1 MGILY
6 GMVARGLVV
15 LAEFSSVAQTNANTI
30 ARQILDKI
38 PRGNEDSNSSYS
50 HDRYIFHVKR
60 TDGLIVLCM
69 ADDATGRECN
79 DRLKFYAGRIPFEF
93 LEDIHQR
100 FVKTYGRAI
109 HTASPYAMNE
119 DFSRILSQQMD
130 HYSNDPNADRLNRLQ
145 GEMSH
150 VRTVMIDNI
159 DKVLQRGDRLA
170 LLVEKTSTLQGNTI
184 RFRRQTQRFRKA
196 QWWRDFKL
204 KLCTCFGCAF
214 SYHVVFKKDNL
225 LGYVDSISLDF
236 HLHCA
241 RIVLPWPLTSFLLE
255 VKLTRTRSAAA
266 AAGWFTYLQLHID
279 GFGLLLSLCNFL
291 IQIKF
296 SAAIL
301 ALSRSR
307 FKSPVHRGFVR
318 NPDTQPGQAV
328 DQQDSELTQES
339 TGQSPRLPISILE
352 EVFSNCEMS
361 ERGFLDNSVKKSTM
375 LQPVEFEGN
384 NSNNNVSGLL
394 RKRKLECGTGCIENN
409 RLRGD
414 VQCAGGGYL
423 AVGCQDN
430 FGERNRVRGGGDVT
444 IRKETGVV
452 VGKSGHSLLEMSP
465 KHRRNGSPVES
476 IDESKSHVGK
486 LASIAAEKLWDGS
499 LQLNSSVTVS
509 LVAFFK
515 SGEKMPVLKW
525 SEFLEVKG
533 KVRLEAFEKYVQDLP
548 RSRNRGL
555 MVISLCCKE
564 GSSKSGLAGMKEVS
578 GSKIKRMLM
587 LWFAKGYKKGKRVG
601 FVQLSQG
608 IDLYV
613 CPRSDSI
620 ITILAKHGF
629 FKGMA
634 AVEGNQDSLIGCVVW
649 RRNQA
654 SSSSVLEK
662 SERKHG
668 SLYEQPLKSP
678 SDSSVER
685 VDHKDLS
692 CCIQVGSRTDCSTL
706 DGDEN
711 NNFEH
716 KDIETKQVQTELP
729 ITSSTINNLLLTSTV
744 LSNSPS
750 MLNGLQTSSTHD
762 SASYLPAMGKLLQ
775 VGPLMNKSEEKHKT
789 TELHKP
795 GSHLSTGIT
804 KKPLHAPY
812 DDDLPEFDFGTAC
825 ADNKLPAEELKKILE
840 SLPQITP
847 TVQSML
853 ASNQREFIDFNPP
866 RLPLD
871 TLLKMPLQKK
881 ICVDGMNVPLPNLEE
896 KYPSPSK
903 MPVTTTAARPLKNL
917 FDDDD
922 DDMPE
927 WSPPDIVSYTTRKST
942 TYTYS
947 KVRNLSF
954 ERLPPGCPNN
964 LLSSSPRS
972 AYAPITPQAGISAVH
987 QLMSHNGRPAHP
999 SLSGEYILHGPNS
1012 STVFNT
1018 NPLPLSRPP
1027 RDPFD
1032 AKLPVHYDGWNR
1044 RRC

>member
-69 ADDATGRECN
+69 ADDSTGRECN

-204 KLCTCFGCAF
+204 NICSSFIFIKGR
-214 SYHVVFKKDNL
+214 
-225 LGYVDSISLDF
+225 GYVDSISLDF

-266 AAGWFTYLQLHID
+266 AAGWFTYYYTLMGLA
-279 GFGLLLSLCNFL
+279 LLLSLCNFL

-296 SAAIL
+296 SVAIL

-307 FKSPVHRGFVR
+307 FKSPVHRGYIR
-318 NPDTQPGQAV
+318 QKSWHASCRSTRLGIDPGVCRA
-328 DQQDSELTQES
+328 DSQF
-339 TGQSPRLPISILE
+339 QSLRRFFPIARCQK
-352 EVFSNCEMS
+352 EVFW
-361 ERGFLDNSVKKSTM
+361 DTSVKKSTM

-430 FGERNRVRGGGDVT
+430 FGERNRVRGGEGCDNSEGN
-444 IRKETGVV
+444 R
-452 VGKSGHSLLEMSP
+452 SGG
-465 KHRRNGSPVES
+465 RRNGSPVES

-555 MVISLCCKE
+555 MVISLRCKE
-564 GSSKSGLAGMKEVS
+564 GSSKSGLAGMKEV
-578 GSKIKRMLM
+578 
-587 LWFAKGYKKGKRVG
+587 AKGYKKGKRVG

-654 SSSSVLEK
+654 SSCSVLEK

-729 ITSSTINNLLLTSTV
+729 ITSSTINNLSLTSTV

-775 VGPLMNKSEEKHKT
+775 VGPLMNK
-789 TELHKP
+789 
-795 GSHLSTGIT
+795 IR
-804 KKPLHAPY
+804 
-812 DDDLPEFDFGTAC
+812 
-825 ADNKLPAEELKKILE
+825 
-840 SLPQITP
+840 
-847 TVQSML
+847 
-853 ASNQREFIDFNPP
+853 RE
-866 RLPLD
+866 
-871 TLLKMPLQKK
+871 T
-881 ICVDGMNVPLPNLEE
+881 
-896 KYPSPSK
+896 
-903 MPVTTTAARPLKNL
+903 
-917 FDDDD
+917 
-922 DDMPE
+922 
-927 WSPPDIVSYTTRKST
+927 
-942 TYTYS
+942 
-947 KVRNLSF
+947 
-954 ERLPPGCPNN
+954 
-964 LLSSSPRS
+964 
-972 AYAPITPQAGISAVH
+972 
-987 QLMSHNGRPAHP
+987 
-999 SLSGEYILHGPNS
+999 
-1012 STVFNT
+1012 
-1018 NPLPLSRPP
+1018 
-1027 RDPFD
+1027 
-1032 AKLPVHYDGWNR
+1032 
-1044 RRC
+1044 

>member
-15 LAEFSSVAQTNANTI
+15 LAEFCSVAQTNANTI

-69 ADDATGRECN
+69 ADDATGR
-79 DRLKFYAGRIPFEF
+79 RVPFEF

-119 DFSRILSQQMD
+119 DFSRIMSQQMD

-204 KLCTCFGCAF
+204 KFF
-214 SYHVVFKKDNL
+214 
-225 LGYVDSISLDF
+225 
-236 HLHCA
+236 
-241 RIVLPWPLTSFLLE
+241 
-255 VKLTRTRSAAA
+255 
-266 AAGWFTYLQLHID
+266 QLRD
-279 GFGLLLSLCNFL
+279 
-291 IQIKF
+291 
-296 SAAIL
+296 
-301 ALSRSR
+301 
-307 FKSPVHRGFVR
+307 VR
-318 NPDTQPGQAV
+318 K
-328 DQQDSELTQES
+328 
-339 TGQSPRLPISILE
+339 
-352 EVFSNCEMS
+352 
-361 ERGFLDNSVKKSTM
+361 SVKKTTM
-375 LQPVEFEGN
+375 LQPGEFEGN

-409 RLRGD
+409 RLRSD
-414 VQCAGGGYL
+414 VQRAGGGYL

-430 FGERNRVRGGGDVT
+430 FGERNRIRRGGEVT
-444 IRKETGVV
+444 FGKETGVV
-452 VGKSGHSLLEMSP
+452 AGKSGHSLVEMSP
-465 KHRRNGSPVES
+465 KTGDSYVNVVDEGGRRIESPVES

-515 SGEKMPVLKW
+515 RILSVARAHTLCLCEGQNCEKFLLFTSTIMIFLCSGEKMPDLKW

-564 GSSKSGLAGMKEVS
+564 GSSKSGPSGMKEV
-578 GSKIKRMLM
+578 
-587 LWFAKGYKKGKRVG
+587 AKGYKKGKRVG

-634 AVEGNQDSLIGCVVW
+634 AVEDNQDSLIGCVVW
-649 RRNQA
+649 RRNRA

-662 SERKHG
+662 RKHG

-711 NNFEH
+711 NNVEH
-716 KDIETKQVQTELP
+716 KDIETKQVQTELL
-729 ITSSTINNLLLTSTV
+729 ITSSTINNLLLTSNV

-750 MLNGLQTSSTHD
+750 MWNGLETSSTHD
-762 SASYLPAMGKLLQ
+762 SASYLPVMEKLLQ
-775 VGPLMNKSEEKHKT
+775 VGPLMNKSEEKPKT
-789 TELHKP
+789 TERHKP
-795 GSHLSTGIT
+795 GSHLSTSIA

-825 ADNKLPAEELKKILE
+825 GILQTPASKPLHGVIADNKLPAEELKKTLG

-853 ASNQREFIDFNPP
+853 ASNQRELRDFNPP
-866 RLPLD
+866 SLPMD
-871 TLLKMPLQKK
+871 TLLKMPVQKK
-881 ICVDGMNVPLPNLEE
+881 ICVNGMNVPLPNLEE
-896 KYPSPSK
+896 KYASQSK
-903 MPVTTTAARPLKNL
+903 MPVTTTAASPLKNL

-922 DDMPE
+922 DMPE
-927 WSPPDIVSYTTRKST
+927 WSPSDIVSYTTRTST
-942 TYTYS
+942 TSTYS

-954 ERLPPGCPNN
+954 ERLPPGCPSN
-964 LLSSSPRS
+964 LPSSSPRS
-972 AYAPITPQAGISAVH
+972 AYAPITPQPGISAVH
-987 QLMSHNGRPAHP
+987 QLMSHNGKPAHP
-999 SLSGEYILHGPNS
+999 SLSSKYTLHGPNS

-1032 AKLPVHYDGWNR
+1032 AKLAVHHDGWNR

>member
-1 MGILY
+1 
-6 GMVARGLVV
+6 
-15 LAEFSSVAQTNANTI
+15 
-30 ARQILDKI
+30 
-38 PRGNEDSNSSYS
+38 
-50 HDRYIFHVKR
+50 
-60 TDGLIVLCM
+60 
-69 ADDATGRECN
+69 
-79 DRLKFYAGRIPFEF
+79 
-93 LEDIHQR
+93 
-100 FVKTYGRAI
+100 
-109 HTASPYAMNE
+109 
-119 DFSRILSQQMD
+119 
-130 HYSNDPNADRLNRLQ
+130 
-145 GEMSH
+145 MS
-150 VRTVMIDNI
+150 
-159 DKVLQRGDRLA
+159 
-170 LLVEKTSTLQGNTI
+170 
-184 RFRRQTQRFRKA
+184 
-196 QWWRDFKL
+196 
-204 KLCTCFGCAF
+204 
-214 SYHVVFKKDNL
+214 
-225 LGYVDSISLDF
+225 
-236 HLHCA
+236 
-241 RIVLPWPLTSFLLE
+241 
-255 VKLTRTRSAAA
+255 
-266 AAGWFTYLQLHID
+266 
-279 GFGLLLSLCNFL
+279 
-291 IQIKF
+291 
-296 SAAIL
+296 AIL
-301 ALSRSR
+301 L
-307 FKSPVHRGFVR
+307 K
-318 NPDTQPGQAV
+318 T
-328 DQQDSELTQES
+328 TC
-339 TGQSPRLPISILE
+339 RLPISILE
-352 EVFSNCEMS
+352 EVFFQL
-361 ERGFLDNSVKKSTM
+361 RDVRKRFLGFLDNSVKKSTM

-452 VGKSGHSLLEMSP
+452 VGKSGHSLVEMSP
-465 KHRRNGSPVES
+465 NTGDSYVNVVVEGGRRNGSPVES

-564 GSSKSGLAGMKEVS
+564 GSSKSGLAGMKEV
-578 GSKIKRMLM
+578 
-587 LWFAKGYKKGKRVG
+587 AKGYKKGKRVG

-668 SLYEQPLKSP
+668 SSYEQPLKSP

-716 KDIETKQVQTELP
+716 KDIETKQVLTELP

-762 SASYLPAMGKLLQ
+762 SASYLPAMG
-775 VGPLMNKSEEKHKT
+775 N
-789 TELHKP
+789 
-795 GSHLSTGIT
+795 IA

-825 ADNKLPAEELKKILE
+825 GMLQTPASKPLHGVIADNKLPAEELKKILE

-853 ASNQREFIDFNPP
+853 ASNQREFRDFNPP

-1032 AKLPVHYDGWNR
+1032 AKLPVHHDGWNR